1 MHEGITLAPIDL
13 INCYVDE
20 NKFMRVNRKNDETGV
35 SSQDVIGN
43 LFLFN
48 SDDYFIYFFK

>member
-20 NKFMRVNRKNDETGV
+20 NEFMRVNRKNDETGV